1 MGAIETAMKDARL
14 IDWLR
19 STAASAGR
27 VASICTGAFL
37 LGETGLLAGRRA
49 TTHWSVA
56 DRLAKMSPTT
66 RVDANALY
74 IEDGHIWTSAGVSAG
89 IDLALA
95 LVARDLGPQTALK
108 VAREIGRAS
117 GGERVGQYVE
127 VSGVAATLKKK
138 KNQK

>member
-95 LVARDLGPQTALK
+95 LVARDLGPRSEEHTSELQSLMRISYALLC
-108 VAREIGRAS
+108 
-117 GGERVGQYVE
+117 
-127 VSGVAATLKKK
+127 LKKK
-138 KNQK
+138 HMNIKSYN

>member
-66 RVDANALY
+66 RVDRS
-74 IEDGHIWTSAGVSAG
+74 EEHTSELQSLMRISYAV
-89 IDLALA
+89 LC
-95 LVARDLGPQTALK
+95 
-108 VAREIGRAS
+108 
-117 GGERVGQYVE
+117 
-127 VSGVAATLKKK
+127 LKKTTHDDS
-138 KNQK
+138 Q